1 MWTRATIRFRNRW
14 YSTVSKSHSG
24 IVPGGG
30 QAGGHCAH
38 ISNIP
43 VLGKSHSKRDRG
55 SQNERLIVTGCG
67 QSANTATI
75 AGRCSRLPES
85 KIPRMT
91 TSPSGFSR
99 SEPTLPRKT
108 FGAMPIEQ
116 GWGPGSTL
124 KHNQDF
130 RISEMMPQLPDQR
143 GPKDDL
149 DGRRTA
155 PTHLRVKPSARCG
168 GQPPRPHTHWRT
180 RSYAEGG
187 LETLCD
193 IGERNGSYFVIV
205 SEGLFF

>member
-1 MWTRATIRFRNRW
+1 MRPKRQ
-14 YSTVSKSHSG
+14 YSDDCGSLFEAAG
-24 IVPGGG
+24 IEV
-30 QAGGHCAH
+30 
-38 ISNIP
+38 
-43 VLGKSHSKRDRG
+43 
-55 SQNERLIVTGCG
+55 
-67 QSANTATI
+67 
-75 AGRCSRLPES
+75 
-85 KIPRMT
+85 PRMT

-180 RSYAEGG
+180 RS
-187 LETLCD
+187 
-193 IGERNGSYFVIV
+193 
-205 SEGLFF
+205 